1 MERAA
6 VRIGKPS
13 DRGPNMR
20 VTAGIFGALIIAALM
35 YFSHTWVRN
44 RMAPE
49 SAPVARGAEYA
60 QVRGCVDCHGDANDH
75 AADANNVNCSN
86 ANTMRWHPDYAV
98 QCSDVMAYFETV
110 RLRRSLDERRQIGPN
125 SLLTAGETLARKY
138 HCFQCHGHMGQGGFA
153 NAGSFKGYV
162 PGYFGDDF
170 KILTNNANPDS
181 VRSWIVNGMDAAIV
195 QEPVTGLVAQFF
207 FWRQAVSMP
216 SFKSLPDDEID
227 ILVNYVIA
235 LNGFGPM
242 TADDVRDY
250 DKLSRSTADVAGLNH
265 GGASVDQVSKL
276 DK

>member
-1 MERAA
+1 MEPAA
-6 VRIGKPS
+6 VGVDDHKQWRR
-13 DRGPNMR
+13 DMR
-20 VTAGIFGALIIAALM
+20 LSATISFVLIIASLI
-35 YFSHTWVRN
+35 YFSHTWVRH

-75 AADANNVNCSN
+75 SADANDANCSN
-86 ANTMRWHPDYAV
+86 VNTMGWHPDYAAE
-98 QCSDVMAYFETV
+98 CSDVMAYFETI
-110 RLRRSLDERRQIGPN
+110 RLRRNLGERLQSGSDN
-125 SLLTAGETLARKY
+125 LLAAGETLARKY

-170 KILTNNANPDS
+170 KILTSNADPES

-195 QEPVTGLVAQFF
+195 QEPVTGLVARFF

-216 SFKSLPDDEID
+216 SFKSLPAEEID

-235 LNGFGPM
+235 LNSFGPM
-242 TADDVRDY
+242 TADVVRAY
-250 DKLSRSTADVAGLNH
+250 EQESRGEQKWSRRP
-265 GGASVDQVSKL
+265 
-276 DK
+276 

>member
-1 MERAA
+1 MESAA
-6 VRIGKPS
+6 VRVGDCS
-13 DRGPNMR
+13 RRRRDMR
-20 VTAGIFGALIIAALM
+20 LSAAVSCVLIIAPLI
-35 YFSHTWVRN
+35 YFSHTWVRD

-60 QVRGCVDCHGDANDH
+60 QVRGCVDCHGDPGDR
-75 AADANNVNCSN
+75 AADANAIDCSDV
-86 ANTMRWHPDYAV
+86 NTMSWHPDYAV

-110 RLRRSLDERRQIGPN
+110 RLRRSLDERSQGGSDN
-125 SLLTAGETLARKY
+125 FLTAGETLARKY

-170 KILTNNANPDS
+170 KILTRDADPES

-195 QEPVTGLVAQFF
+195 QDPVTGPIAQFF

-216 SFKSLPDDEID
+216 SFKSLPAEEVD

-235 LNGFGPM
+235 INRFGPM
-242 TADDVRDY
+242 TADVVRAY
-250 DKLSRSTADVAGLNH
+250 ERESRGEM
-265 GGASVDQVSKL
+265 K
-276 DK
+276 

>member
-1 MERAA
+1 MESAA
-6 VRIGKPS
+6 VRVGDCS
-13 DRGPNMR
+13 RRRRDMR
-20 VTAGIFGALIIAALM
+20 LSAAVSCVLIIAPLI
-35 YFSHTWVRN
+35 YFSHTWVRD

-60 QVRGCVDCHGDANDH
+60 QVRGCVDCHGDPGDRT
-75 AADANNVNCSN
+75 ADANAIDCSDV
-86 ANTMRWHPDYAV
+86 NTMSWHPDYAV

-110 RLRRSLDERRQIGPN
+110 RLRRSLDERSQGGSDN
-125 SLLTAGETLARKY
+125 FLTAGETLARKY

-170 KILTNNANPDS
+170 KILTRDADPES

-195 QEPVTGLVAQFF
+195 QDPVTGPIAQFF

-216 SFKSLPDDEID
+216 SFKSLPAEEVD

-235 LNGFGPM
+235 INRFGP
-242 TADDVRDY
+242 R
-250 DKLSRSTADVAGLNH
+250 TADVVRAYERESRGEM
-265 GGASVDQVSKL
+265 K
-276 DK
+276 